1 MNEMNLVSAYN
12 YSYANKNSHHIQCKP
27 KKVALTGKTVNYSKY
42 VADQAKP
49 LNKLVNNVRS
59 GNISSN
65 EALKMLESMIKRFK
79 I

>member
-1 MNEMNLVSAYN
+1 MNEMNLGNA
-12 YSYANKNSHHIQCKP
+12 YSYSCVKKNSHHIQCQP
-27 KKVALTGKTVNYSKY
+27 KKVAVTGNTLNYSKY

-49 LNKLVNNVRS
+49 LNKLVNNVRN

-65 EALKMLESMIKRFK
+65 EALKMLESIIKRFK